1 MTSNFGANPGAAKPG
16 DALGGTPASGA
27 ANPTQA
33 TDYSIGAGAAG
44 REAAIVALGAGRMG
58 RGIALAYAMR
68 GHPVSIVDFKPRD
81 EQAFEELKESV
92 FHELRLT
99 LVQLADLRLFAAAEI
114 EPYLKNISLHSL
126 AEAPAVLAHA
136 QIIFEGV
143 PETLDAK
150 RDALQRLGELAGP
163 QAIIASTTSTMLAS
177 DLAPMVSHP
186 QRFMNAHWLNPAYI
200 IPLVEV
206 SPHDGTDAAAVDRL
220 LQSLQSIGKVP
231 VRCACSPGYIVP
243 RLQTLVMNEAAR
255 MVEEGVATAEQ
266 IDLATRHGLGFR
278 FAAIGVLEFIDYG
291 GNDILYHANN
301 YLAKNLDA
309 TRYAMPDVIRRYMQE
324 GKVGLR
330 SASGFYSYEGLD
342 LEAYRRDVLARTLGM
357 LRHFG
362 LDNQS
367 AISNDQKGN

>member
-1 MTSNFGANPGAAKPG
+1 MSTLADTASSP
-16 DALGGTPASGA
+16 TPAPASTGQPA
-27 ANPTQA
+27 Q
-33 TDYSIGAGAAG
+33 
-44 REAAIVALGAGRMG
+44 IVALGAGRMG
-58 RGIALAYAMR
+58 RGIALAYALR
-68 GHPVSIVDFKPRD
+68 GHTVAIVDFKPRD
-81 EQAFEELKESV
+81 AQAFDELQQSAM
-92 FHELRLT
+92 HELRLT
-99 LVQLADLRLFAAAEI
+99 LQQLADLGLVSADQI
-114 EPYLKNISLHSL
+114 EPCLRLISVHPLG
-126 AEAPAVLAHA
+126 EAAQVLGAA

-143 PETLDAK
+143 PETLEAK
-150 RDALQRLGELAGP
+150 KDALGRLGQLAQP
-163 QAIIASTTSTMLAS
+163 QALIASTTSTMLAS
-177 DLAPMVSHP
+177 DLAPMVSQP

-206 SPHDGTDAAAVDRL
+206 SPHDGTVPDAVDRL
-220 LQSLQSIGKVP
+220 IQSLESIGKVP

-291 GNDILYHANN
+291 GNDILFHANN

-309 TRYAMPDVIRRYMQE
+309 NRYAMPDIVRQYMQE

-330 SASGFYSYEGLD
+330 SASGFHSYEGLD

-362 LDNQS
+362 LDTPS
-367 AISNDQKGN
+367 ATSNDEKGTRR

>member
-1 MTSNFGANPGAAKPG
+1 MSAVADLATETATAQAATTGKR
-16 DALGGTPASGA
+16 AK
-27 ANPTQA
+27 
-33 TDYSIGAGAAG
+33 
-44 REAAIVALGAGRMG
+44 IVALGAGRMG
-58 RGIALAYAMR
+58 RGIAMAYALR
-68 GHPVSIVDFKPRD
+68 GHAVAIVDFKARD
-81 EQAFEELKESV
+81 AQAFEALRQSAV
-92 FHELRLT
+92 HELRLT
-99 LVQLADLRLFAAAEI
+99 LQQLADLGSVSADQIDSCLGLISVHPLGEAAQVLGVAE
-114 EPYLKNISLHSL
+114 
-126 AEAPAVLAHA
+126 
-136 QIIFEGV
+136 IIFEGV

-150 RDALQRLGELAGP
+150 RDALGRLGELANP
-163 QAIIASTTSTMLAS
+163 KALIASTTSTMLAS
-177 DLAPMVSHP
+177 DLAPMVSQP
-186 QRFMNAHWLNPAYI
+186 KRFMNAHWLNPAYI

-206 SPHDGTDAAAVDRL
+206 SPHDGTDPDAVDRL
-220 LQSLQSIGKVP
+220 LQSLESIGKVP

-291 GNDILYHANN
+291 GNDILFHANN

-309 TRYAMPDVIRRYMQE
+309 NRYAMPDIVRQYMQE

-330 SASGFYSYEGLD
+330 SASGFHSYEGLD

-362 LDNQS
+362 LDTPS
-367 AISNDQKGN
+367 ATSNDEKGN

>member
-1 MTSNFGANPGAAKPG
+1 MS
-16 DALGGTPASGA
+16 TP
-27 ANPTQA
+27 
-33 TDYSIGAGAAG
+33 
-44 REAAIVALGAGRMG
+44 AIVALGAGRMG

-68 GHPVSIVDFKPRD
+68 GHRVAIVDFKPRD
-81 EQAFEELKESV
+81 QEAFQALHESV

-99 LVQLADLRLFAAAEI
+99 LQQLAELDLFPAEEI
-114 EPYLKNISLHSL
+114 ESHLKNVSLHPL
-126 AEAPAVLAHA
+126 DEAPAILAGA
-136 QIIFEGV
+136 EIIFEGV
-143 PETLDAK
+143 PETPDAK
-150 RDALQRLGELAGP
+150 RDALTRLGELANP
-163 QAIIASTTSTMLAS
+163 QALIASTTSTMLAS
-177 DLAPMVSHP
+177 DLAPMVSNP

-206 SPHDGTDAAAVDRL
+206 SPHPGSDPKAVDRL
-220 LQSLQSIGKVP
+220 VQSLEGIGKVP

-309 TRYAMPDVIRRYMQE
+309 SRYTMPDIVRRYMDE

-330 SASGFYSYEGLD
+330 SASGFHSYEGLD

-362 LDNQS
+362 LDKS
-367 AISNDQKGN
+367 AHSNDEKGN

>member
-1 MTSNFGANPGAAKPG
+1 MSTATSASTATVPSQA
-16 DALGGTPASGA
+16 GTPGGDSYA
-27 ANPTQA
+27 P
-33 TDYSIGAGAAG
+33 
-44 REAAIVALGAGRMG
+44 IVALGAGRMG

-68 GHPVSIVDFKPRD
+68 GHAVAIVDFKPRD
-81 EQAFEELKESV
+81 EQAFEELRQSV
-92 FHELRLT
+92 FRELRLT
-99 LVQLADLRLFAAAEI
+99 LAQLADLRMFSASQI
-114 EPYLKNISLHSL
+114 DGYLNKISLHAL
-126 AEAPAVLAHA
+126 EEAPAVLAKA

-143 PETLDAK
+143 PETLEAK
-150 RDALQRLGELAGP
+150 QDALGRLSELASP
-163 QAIIASTTSTMLAS
+163 QALIASTTSTMLAS
-177 DLAPMVSHP
+177 DLAPMVSNP

-206 SPHDGTDAAAVDRL
+206 SPHEGTDPDAVDRL
-220 LQSLQSIGKVP
+220 LKSLESIGKVP

-255 MVEEGVATAEQ
+255 MVEEGVATPEQ

-309 TRYAMPDVIRRYMQE
+309 NRYAMPDVVRRYMQE

-362 LDNQS
+362 LDNKS
-367 AISNDQKGN
+367 AISNDEKGN